1 MENSQQIKAR
11 WREKEQ
17 KIIDF
22 YTANNFEIKLDE
34 IYDRISYK
42 MTMNKKLI
50 KKYLSANTV
59 KLQLFMELVKKAN
72 ILSVEN
78 KMHEF
83 LNVLREFQLSIYMSG
98 YVLIAYNLLLISL
111 IYTNTA
117 DIIHKNIINFI

>member
-59 KLQLFMELVKKAN
+59 KLQLFMELIKKAN

-98 YVLIAYNLLLISL
+98 YVLIVYNLLLISL